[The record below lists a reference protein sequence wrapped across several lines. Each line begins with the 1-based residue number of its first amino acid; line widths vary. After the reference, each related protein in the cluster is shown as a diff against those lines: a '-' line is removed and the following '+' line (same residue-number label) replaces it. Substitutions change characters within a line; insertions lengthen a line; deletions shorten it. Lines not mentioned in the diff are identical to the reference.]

1 VAQILVHYQLSGES
15 DALNRLIE
23 SVDPIANVHAAL
35 ETDLARLAAGYDSSE
50 LLESE
55 SHLCKSHL
63 CKRPRIFAA
72 RVYVLKK
79 APKVYD
85 IPAVES
91 LRELDARLEV
101 AIHEV

>member
-1 VAQILVHYQLSGES
+1 MAQILVHYQLSGES

-55 SHLCKSHL
+55 NPPLSLVICAKDL
-63 CKRPRIFAA
+63 EF
-72 RVYVLKK
+72 
-79 APKVYD
+79 
-85 IPAVES
+85 S
-91 LRELDARLEV
+91 LRGCMYSRKHRRCTIFPLWNHSESSTLD
-101 AIHEV
+101 